1 GTYTAQFLVNDTFT
15 VLATSANIT
24 VQLPPPTIT
33 VTPTSVAP
41 GAMVTVTVTN
51 GPGGATD
58 WVAVC
63 PVGAPDTGYISG
75 LYLNGSKT
83 APATG
88 VTNATFQFT
97 MPTTPGLYNLRFFPN
112 NSTTLLAASATITV
126 EGIIPPPPSPS
137 VSVTPTTVATG

>member
-1 GTYTAQFLVNDTFT
+1 FHFPLPTTPCPSSLRFYPTQSPANHAATATVTVAGTM
-15 VLATSANIT
+15 
-24 VQLPPPTIT
+24 PPPPPPSIT

-41 GAMVTVTVTN
+41 GEMVTVTVAN

-58 WVAVC
+58 WLALC

-88 VTNATFQFT
+88 VTNATLQYP
-97 MPTTPGLYNLRFFPN
+97 MPTTPGPYDLRCLPDN
-112 NSTTLLAASATITV
+112 EATLLAARA
-126 EGIIPPPPSPS
+126 
-137 VSVTPTTVATG
+137 